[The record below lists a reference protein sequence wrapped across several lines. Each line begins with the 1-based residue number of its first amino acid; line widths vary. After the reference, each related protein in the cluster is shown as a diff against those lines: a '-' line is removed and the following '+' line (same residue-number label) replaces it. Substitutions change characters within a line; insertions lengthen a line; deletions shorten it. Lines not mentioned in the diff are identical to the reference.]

1 MRRRLR
7 VSKKTLFIKEYE
19 MIATIVMTWS
29 WQELPIDLW
38 TEVSKLADRI
48 TAWDKITD
56 SYWALY
62 DSLCITAWE
71 DNAGSILVSDYT
83 EANQTNDGNIADFI
97 ELNPKWRLELPR
109 NRQLQALNRPMVMGQ
124 AWDIVKVVAR

>member
-1 MRRRLR
+1 
-7 VSKKTLFIKEYE
+7 

-29 WQELPIDLW
+29 WQELPIDIG

-48 TAWDKITD
+48 TANDKITD

-62 DSLCITAWE
+62 DSLCITAGE
-71 DNAGSILVSDYT
+71 DNAGSVLVSDYT
-83 EANQTNDGNIADFI
+83 ESNQTNDGSIADFI
-97 ELNPKWRLELPR
+97 ELNPKGRLELPR

-124 AWDIVKVVAR
+124 AWDIVKVIAR